1 MKPSSADADRAAID
15 SVTTYLRLVE
25 ERRLDEA
32 SAYLAPSAEII
43 FPGGRRFADLNEQ
56 VAAASDR
63 YRHVRKVFDGFDV
76 LEDEGVVIV
85 YVFGELEGED
95 LTGRRF
101 ASVRF
106 IDRFEL
112 VDGLIA
118 NHQVWN
124 DLGVDAD
131 VRGGR

>member
-1 MKPSSADADRAAID
+1 MTPSSADPDRAAID
-15 SVTTYLRLVE
+15 RVTTYLRLVE
-25 ERRLDEA
+25 ERRLEEA
-32 SAYLAPSAEII
+32 SESLAPSVEII
-43 FPGGRRFADLNEQ
+43 FPGGRRFSDLDEQ
-56 VAAASDR
+56 VAAARDR
-63 YRHVRKVFDGFDV
+63 YRRVRKVFGGFDV
-76 LEDEGVVIV
+76 LENDGRVIV

-95 LTGRRF
+95 LAGRSF

-124 DLGVDAD
+124 DLGVDAGD
-131 VRGGR
+131 DR

>member
-1 MKPSSADADRAAID
+1 MTPSSADPDRAAID
-15 SVTTYLRLVE
+15 RVTTYLRLVE
-25 ERRLDEA
+25 ERRLEEA
-32 SAYLAPSAEII
+32 SESLAPSVEII
-43 FPGGRRFADLNEQ
+43 FPGGRRFSDLDEQ
-56 VAAASDR
+56 VAAARDR
-63 YRHVRKVFDGFDV
+63 YRRVRKVFGGFDV
-76 LEDEGVVIV
+76 LENDGRVIV

-95 LTGRRF
+95 LTGRSF

-124 DLGVDAD
+124 DLGVDAGD
-131 VRGGR
+131 DR

>member
-1 MKPSSADADRAAID
+1 MIETD
-15 SVTTYLRLVE
+15 
-25 ERRLDEA
+25 
-32 SAYLAPSAEII
+32 
-43 FPGGRRFADLNEQ
+43 GR
-56 VAAASDR
+56 
-63 YRHVRKVFDGFDV
+63 
-76 LEDEGVVIV
+76 VIV

-118 NHQVWN
+118 KHQVWN
-124 DLGVDAD
+124 DLGVDAGD
-131 VRGGR
+131 DG

>member
-1 MKPSSADADRAAID
+1 MTPSSADPDRAAID

-32 SAYLAPSAEII
+32 SESLAPSVEII
-43 FPGGRRFADLNEQ
+43 FPGGRRFSDLNEQ
-56 VAAASDR
+56 VAAARDR
-63 YRHVRKVFDGFDV
+63 YRRVRKVFDGFDV
-76 LEDEGVVIV
+76 LENDGRVIV

-118 NHQVWN
+118 KHQVWN
-124 DLGVDAD
+124 DLGVDAGD
-131 VRGGR
+131 DG